1 MAERGLRALEAKN
14 YVPRTSDGKADKPS
28 PNRLLNAVIPTAPET
43 VWAGDITFIPTT
55 AGWLY
60 LAVVIDLCSR
70 RILAWSTADNLRA
83 DLVADAFQQAVKSR
97 RPKPG
102 LVFHSDRGS
111 QYGSKLFRGQ
121 LEKAE
126 ALQGI
131 SAKANPYDNV
141 WTEPTAGRSTA
152 AGCLKGESSE
162 LIFYRKAQSR
172 DASGRML
179 H

>member
-83 DLVADAFQQAVKSR
+83 DWLRTPFSR
-97 RPKPG
+97 PSN
-102 LVFHSDRGS
+102 H
-111 QYGSKLFRGQ
+111 
-121 LEKAE
+121 A
-126 ALQGI
+126 
-131 SAKANPYDNV
+131 
-141 WTEPTAGRSTA
+141 
-152 AGCLKGESSE
+152 
-162 LIFYRKAQSR
+162 AQSR
-172 DASGRML
+172 VSFPTVTGAVNMAANSSEASLRRPGLFRVCPQRPTLGRRARRTVFNCIVARCRHSRRRPRQPIPEAL
-179 H
+179 PQSG

>member
-1 MAERGLRALEAKN
+1 M
-14 YVPRTSDGKADKPS
+14 
-28 PNRLLNAVIPTAPET
+28 PTAPDT
-43 VWAGDITFIPTT
+43 VWAGDNTFIPTT
-55 AGWLY
+55 EGWLY
-60 LAVVIDLCSR
+60 LAVVIDLYSR
-70 RILAWSTADNLRA
+70 PIAGWSTADNLRA
-83 DLVADAFQQAVKSR
+83 DLVADAFQKAVKSR

-102 LVFHSDRGS
+102 LIFHSDRGS

-121 LEKAE
+121 LEKAG
-126 ALQGI
+126 ALQSM
-131 SAKANPYDNV
+131 SAKANPYDNA

-162 LIFYRKAQSR
+162 SIFYRKTQSR

>member
-28 PNRLLNAVIPTAPET
+28 PNRLLNAVIPTAPDT

-55 AGWLY
+55 AGWLD

-97 RPKPG
+97 RPKSG
-102 LVFHSDRGS
+102 LVSHSDRGS
-111 QYGSKLFRGQ
+111 QHGSKLFRG
-121 LEKAE
+121 
-126 ALQGI
+126 
-131 SAKANPYDNV
+131 
-141 WTEPTAGRSTA
+141 
-152 AGCLKGESSE
+152 
-162 LIFYRKAQSR
+162 
-172 DASGRML
+172 
-179 H
+179 